1 MISDV
6 ILIFTDGRGSCLRR
20 TVASMQEA
28 WGAEPVDGVCIVN
41 DSADPK
47 YADWL
52 NQEYAAYER
61 IHHKER
67 RGFAGAIQSGW
78 SWAADADYV
87 FHLEDDFLFNKP
99 IDVTG
104 MIAVLEN
111 NPDVVQMA
119 LLRQPVNDIE
129 ASAGGLMQMWP
140 DEYVEKSA
148 PLMAFGSDYDRE
160 VYWVEHR
167 LFFTTNPCFYRGGLT
182 SRGWPDAPDS
192 ERKFTNL
199 LLEGSANRFAF
210 YGRKFEAPRVHHIG
224 DERVGTGY

>member
-1 MISDV
+1 MINDV

-20 TVASMQEA
+20 TIASMREA

-41 DSADPK
+41 DSGDPK

-52 NQEYAAYER
+52 DQEYAGYER
-61 IHHKER
+61 IHHTER

-78 SWAADADYV
+78 AWAADADYV

-99 IDVTG
+99 VDVTG
-104 MIAVLEN
+104 MIAVLEG
-111 NPDVVQMA
+111 NPDIVQMA

-129 ASAGGLMQMWP
+129 AKAGGLMQMWP
-140 DEYVEKSA
+140 DEYVERSA
-148 PLMAFGSDYDRE
+148 PLMAFGTDYDRE
-160 VYWVEHR
+160 VFWVEHR
-167 LFFTTNPCFYRGGLT
+167 LFFTTNPCFYRGGLIAN
-182 SRGWPDAPDS
+182 GWPDAPDS

-199 LLEGSANRFAF
+199 MLANPANKFAF
-210 YGRKFEAPRVHHIG
+210 YGRKFDDPWVHHIG